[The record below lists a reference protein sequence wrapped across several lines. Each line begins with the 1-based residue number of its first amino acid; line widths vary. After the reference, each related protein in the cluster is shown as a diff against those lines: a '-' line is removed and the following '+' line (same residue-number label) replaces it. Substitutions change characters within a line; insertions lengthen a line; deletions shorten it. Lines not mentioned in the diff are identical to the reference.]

1 MSKEAR
7 IILADDDPIMRD
19 LACAKLAE
27 AGYAVSAVENG
38 ALAFD
43 LLKKDGA
50 DLVITD
56 INMPEMDGYELTKSI
71 RGDEKL
77 GDTPVIMIT
86 SSDHTNSIENAFA
99 AGATSFLN
107 KPMNWTLFNHSV
119 RFVLRAAKDQKE
131 LRDALEKAEAG
142 ERFKDSVMS
151 VMSHEL
157 RTPLNA
163 IIGFG
168 QLISEMFEGSDNK
181 LYQEYSTYI
190 VEGGKRLLNSISDM
204 LLASDART
212 GPIKL
217 NEADTTLG
225 AIIDEAMALEKIAVK
240 SASAEIIFNIHDR
253 DTELCCDGALM
264 ARAIAKLVNNAAKFS
279 QEGVKIGIG
288 AAVAKNGDLAILV
301 KDNGPGISP
310 DKLEEAMGAFSQTDM
325 SSARS
330 VEGLGLGLLL
340 VQAIASAHGAKFKL
354 DSKPDNGAR
363 ALILMPAS
371 RIAGNTKSSDN
382 AAA

>member
-19 LACAKLAE
+19 LACANLAD
-27 AGYAVSAVENG
+27 AGYDVAAVENG
-38 ALAFD
+38 ALAFA
-43 LLKKDGA
+43 LLQKDGA

-71 RGDEKL
+71 RSDEKL

-131 LRDALEKAEAG
+131 LRSALEKAEAG

-225 AIIDEAMALEKIAVK
+225 AIIDEAMALEKISIK
-240 SASAEIIFNIHDR
+240 SASAEIIFNVHDR

-264 ARAIAKLVNNAAKFS
+264 ARAIAKLVNNAAKFHR
-279 QEGVKIGIG
+279 K
-288 AAVAKNGDLAILV
+288 A
-301 KDNGPGISP
+301 
-310 DKLEEAMGAFSQTDM
+310 
-325 SSARS
+325 
-330 VEGLGLGLLL
+330 
-340 VQAIASAHGAKFKL
+340 
-354 DSKPDNGAR
+354 
-363 ALILMPAS
+363 
-371 RIAGNTKSSDN
+371 
-382 AAA
+382 